1 MSDFPEGIAAPEGAQ
16 KLVGVCKET
25 WTVIQDGSSEASEHD
40 EALESFEAAM
50 DELAELGVHV
60 NNEGEYP
67 VFSLGVKETVYGPL
81 KLPKAVALS
90 ALTTALLEFPLL
102 EPPLSSKCNCMEWA
116 GLKDDFDADF
126 RRLGQADLNR
136 MELSQVGGKA
146 VAHGDAV
153 GMTAANGVYT
163 SSFHSLKGSY
173 QELLLQKEKA
183 KKRASAGGS
192 VAGGDAAASCLVFEY
207 CDLLFKAFR
216 EQWSCFKE
224 QRKEAVLLSLGSR
237 TSAGAGT
244 ESEGGKS
251 DKAKRKKMSGAPS
264 RRRPMRRSGTTRW
277 PSAGRLESSLLGT
290 KRTAP

>member
-25 WTVIQDGSSEASEHD
+25 WTVIQDGPPEVSEHD

-67 VFSLGVKETVYGPL
+67 VFSLGVKETVCGPL

-126 RRLGQADLNR
+126 RLLGRLILIG
-136 MELSQVGGKA
+136 
-146 VAHGDAV
+146 
-153 GMTAANGVYT
+153 
-163 SSFHSLKGSY
+163 
-173 QELLLQKEKA
+173 
-183 KKRASAGGS
+183 
-192 VAGGDAAASCLVFEY
+192 
-207 CDLLFKAFR
+207 
-216 EQWSCFKE
+216 WSCPGLAIKG
-224 QRKEAVLLSLGSR
+224 R
-237 TSAGAGT
+237 GA
-244 ESEGGKS
+244 
-251 DKAKRKKMSGAPS
+251 
-264 RRRPMRRSGTTRW
+264 RRCPW
-277 PSAGRLESSLLGT
+277 
-290 KRTAP
+290 